1 MFLETHLFSVAMVV
15 RQSFKANKN
24 TVNICHNSVVN
35 SRLNL
40 QLEI

>member
-1 MFLETHLFSVAMVV
+1 MFGETHLFSVAMVV
-15 RQSFKANKN
+15 RQSFKVRKN
-24 TVNICHNSVVN
+24 TVKICQNNVVN